1 MNKLLGLT
9 LCFALFVSCSFSDDA
24 AGVTTESND
33 VIAEET
39 NYLEDKASSS
49 SIATAGAKSSSSMA
63 MAFSSMAMA
72 ISSVAMA
79 TSSAASVIQDLTIL
93 DTLPIPVLEMLFT
106 MQGGEVYY
114 ESDPLCEVR
123 LYEEESGVW
132 LKTSG
137 AEGEWASLVLIG
149 QGIVLEREKNV
160 YLDGMEDCR
169 AEFFRFKQE
178 CESRSGI
185 FADRAN
191 EQGCGV
197 EPEVHMTCVVPISD
211 AGVSADDL
219 LVNIAERYK
228 QQCSN

>member
-1 MNKLLGLT
+1 MNKFLGIALS
-9 LCFALFVSCSFSDDA
+9 LILFVSCSFSDDA
-24 AGVTTESND
+24 AGVTTEPND
-33 VIAEET
+33 VVAAGT
-39 NYLEDKASSS
+39 NDVKLSSS
-49 SIATAGAKSSSSMA
+49 SVKVGGVVSSSSMA

-114 ESDPLCEVR
+114 ESDSLCEVR

-160 YLDGMEDCR
+160 YLEGIEDCR

-178 CESRSGI
+178 CESRSGV

-211 AGVSADDL
+211 AGVSAEDL

-228 QQCSN
+228 QKCSN

>member
-1 MNKLLGLT
+1 MNKFLGIALS
-9 LCFALFVSCSFSDDA
+9 LILFVSCSFSDDA
-24 AGVTTESND
+24 AGVTTEPND
-33 VIAEET
+33 VVAAGT
-39 NYLEDKASSS
+39 NDVKLSSS
-49 SIATAGAKSSSSMA
+49 SVKVGGVVSSSSMA

-114 ESDPLCEVR
+114 ESDSLCEVR

-132 LKTSG
+132 LKASG

-160 YLDGMEDCR
+160 YLEGIEDCR

-211 AGVSADDL
+211 AGVSAEDL

-228 QQCSN
+228 QKCSN

>member
-1 MNKLLGLT
+1 MNKFLGIALS
-9 LCFALFVSCSFSDDA
+9 LILFVSCSFSDDA
-24 AGVTTESND
+24 AGVTTEPNDVVAEESND
-33 VIAEET
+33 VK
-39 NYLEDKASSS
+39 LSSS
-49 SIATAGAKSSSSMA
+49 SVKVGGAVSS
-63 MAFSSMAMA
+63 
-72 ISSVAMA
+72 SSVAMA

-114 ESDPLCEVR
+114 ESDSLCEVR

-137 AEGEWASLVLIG
+137 AEGSVEWASLVMIG

-160 YLDGMEDCR
+160 YAGIEDCR
-169 AEFFRFKQE
+169 AEFSRFKQE
-178 CESRSGI
+178 CESRSGV
-185 FADRAN
+185 FADSAN

-197 EPEVHMTCVVPISD
+197 EPEVHMTCVVSKSD
-211 AGVSADDL
+211 AGVSAEDL

-228 QQCSN
+228 QKCSN

>member
-1 MNKLLGLT
+1 MNKFLGIALS
-9 LCFALFVSCSFSDDA
+9 LILFVSCSFSDDA
-24 AGVTTESND
+24 AGVTTEPND
-33 VIAEET
+33 VVAAGT
-39 NYLEDKASSS
+39 NDVKLSSS
-49 SIATAGAKSSSSMA
+49 SVEVGGVVSSSSMA

-72 ISSVAMA
+72 
-79 TSSAASVIQDLTIL
+79 TSSAASVIQDMTIL

-114 ESDPLCEVR
+114 ESDSLCEVR

-149 QGIVLEREKNV
+149 QGVVLEREKNV

-211 AGVSADDL
+211 AGVSAEDL

-228 QQCSN
+228 QKCSN

>member
-39 NYLEDKASSS
+39 NDLEDKASSS

-211 AGVSADDL
+211 AGVSAEDL

-228 QQCSN
+228 QKCSN

>member
-49 SIATAGAKSSSSMA
+49 SIATVGAKSSSSMA

-106 MQGGEVYY
+106 MQDGEVYY

-211 AGVSADDL
+211 AGVSAEDL

-228 QQCSN
+228 QKCSN

>member
-1 MNKLLGLT
+1 MNKFLGIALS
-9 LCFALFVSCSFSDDA
+9 LILFVSCSFSDDA
-24 AGVTTESND
+24 AGVTTEPND

-39 NYLEDKASSS
+39 NDLEDKASSS

-106 MQGGEVYY
+106 MQDGEVYY

-160 YLDGMEDCR
+160 YLDGMENCR

-211 AGVSADDL
+211 AGVSAEDL

-228 QQCSN
+228 QKCSN

>member
-1 MNKLLGLT
+1 MNKFLGIALS
-9 LCFALFVSCSFSDDA
+9 LILFVSCSFSDDA
-24 AGVTTESND
+24 AGVTTEPND
-33 VIAEET
+33 VVAAGT
-39 NYLEDKASSS
+39 NDVKLSSS
-49 SIATAGAKSSSSMA
+49 SVEVGGGVSSSSMA

-72 ISSVAMA
+72 TSSVAMA

-114 ESDPLCEVR
+114 ESDSLCEVR

-160 YLDGMEDCR
+160 YLEGIEDCR

-211 AGVSADDL
+211 AGVSAEDL

-228 QQCSN
+228 QKCSN

>member
-1 MNKLLGLT
+1 MNKFLGIALS
-9 LCFALFVSCSFSDDA
+9 LILFVSCSFSDDA
-24 AGVTTESND
+24 AGVTTEPND

-49 SIATAGAKSSSSMA
+49 SIATVGAKSSSSMA

-211 AGVSADDL
+211 AGVSAEDL

-228 QQCSN
+228 QKCSN

>member
-211 AGVSADDL
+211 AGVSAEDL

-228 QQCSN
+228 QKCSN

>member
-24 AGVTTESND
+24 AGVTTEPND

-39 NYLEDKASSS
+39 NDLEDKASSS

-211 AGVSADDL
+211 AGVSAEDL

-228 QQCSN
+228 QKCSN

>member
-1 MNKLLGLT
+1 MNKFLGIALS
-9 LCFALFVSCSFSDDA
+9 LILFVSCSFSDDA
-24 AGVTTESND
+24 AGVTTEPND
-33 VIAEET
+33 VVAAGT
-39 NYLEDKASSS
+39 NDVKLSSS
-49 SIATAGAKSSSSMA
+49 SVEVGVVVSSSSMA

-72 ISSVAMA
+72 ISSVTMA

-211 AGVSADDL
+211 AGVSAEDL

-228 QQCSN
+228 QKCSN

>member
-1 MNKLLGLT
+1 MNKFLGIALS
-9 LCFALFVSCSFSDDA
+9 LILFVSCSFSDDA
-24 AGVTTESND
+24 AGVTTEPND
-33 VIAEET
+33 VVAAGT
-39 NYLEDKASSS
+39 NDVKLSSS
-49 SIATAGAKSSSSMA
+49 SVEVGGVVSSSSMA

-114 ESDPLCEVR
+114 ESDSLCEVR

-160 YLDGMEDCR
+160 YLEGIEDCR

-211 AGVSADDL
+211 AGVSAEDL

-228 QQCSN
+228 QKCSN

>member
-1 MNKLLGLT
+1 
-9 LCFALFVSCSFSDDA
+9 
-24 AGVTTESND
+24 
-33 VIAEET
+33 
-39 NYLEDKASSS
+39 
-49 SIATAGAKSSSSMA
+49 
-63 MAFSSMAMA
+63 
-72 ISSVAMA
+72 
-79 TSSAASVIQDLTIL
+79 
-93 DTLPIPVLEMLFT
+93 MLFT
-106 MQGGEVYY
+106 MQDGEVYY

-211 AGVSADDL
+211 AGVSAEDL

-228 QQCSN
+228 QKCSN

>member
-1 MNKLLGLT
+1 MNKFLGIALS
-9 LCFALFVSCSFSDDA
+9 LILFVSCSFSDDA
-24 AGVTTESND
+24 AGVTTEPND

-39 NYLEDKASSS
+39 NNLEDKASSS

-63 MAFSSMAMA
+63 MAFSSM
-72 ISSVAMA
+72 AMA

-211 AGVSADDL
+211 AGVSAEDL

-228 QQCSN
+228 QKCSN

>member
-39 NYLEDKASSS
+39 NDLEDKASSS
-49 SIATAGAKSSSSMA
+49 SIATAGVVSSSSMA

-211 AGVSADDL
+211 AGVSAEDL

-228 QQCSN
+228 QKCSN

>member
-1 MNKLLGLT
+1 MNKFLGIALS
-9 LCFALFVSCSFSDDA
+9 LILFVSCSFSDDA
-24 AGVTTESND
+24 AGVTTEPND
-33 VIAEET
+33 VVAAGT
-39 NYLEDKASSS
+39 NDVKLSSS
-49 SIATAGAKSSSSMA
+49 SVEVGGVVSSSSMA

-72 ISSVAMA
+72 ISSVTMA

-114 ESDPLCEVR
+114 ESDSLCEVR

-211 AGVSADDL
+211 AGVSAEDL

-228 QQCSN
+228 QKCSN

>member
-1 MNKLLGLT
+1 MNKFLGIALS
-9 LCFALFVSCSFSDDA
+9 LILFVSCSFSDDA
-24 AGVTTESND
+24 AGVTTEPNDVVAEESND
-33 VIAEET
+33 VK
-39 NYLEDKASSS
+39 LSSS
-49 SIATAGAKSSSSMA
+49 SVKVGGVVSSSSM
-63 MAFSSMAMA
+63 
-72 ISSVAMA
+72 AMA

-114 ESDPLCEVR
+114 ESDSLCEVR

-178 CESRSGI
+178 CESRSGV

-211 AGVSADDL
+211 AGVSAEDL

-228 QQCSN
+228 QKCSN

>member
-49 SIATAGAKSSSSMA
+49 SIATVGAKSSSSMA

-79 TSSAASVIQDLTIL
+79 TSSAASFIQDLTIL

-106 MQGGEVYY
+106 MQDGEVYY

-211 AGVSADDL
+211 AGVSAEDL

-228 QQCSN
+228 QKCSN

>member
-1 MNKLLGLT
+1 MNKFLGIALS
-9 LCFALFVSCSFSDDA
+9 LILFVSCSFSDDA
-24 AGVTTESND
+24 AGVTTEPND
-33 VIAEET
+33 VVAAGT
-39 NYLEDKASSS
+39 NDVKLSSS
-49 SIATAGAKSSSSMA
+49 SVEVGGVVSSSSMA

-72 ISSVAMA
+72 TSSVSMA

-185 FADRAN
+185 FADRTN

-211 AGVSADDL
+211 AGVSAEDL

-228 QQCSN
+228 QKCSN

>member
-39 NYLEDKASSS
+39 NNLEDKASSS

-63 MAFSSMAMA
+63 MAFSSM
-72 ISSVAMA
+72 AMA

-211 AGVSADDL
+211 AGVSAEDL

-228 QQCSN
+228 QKCSN

>member
-39 NYLEDKASSS
+39 NDLEDKASSS

-149 QGIVLEREKNV
+149 QGIVLERGKNV

-211 AGVSADDL
+211 AGVSAEDL

-228 QQCSN
+228 QKCSN

>member
-1 MNKLLGLT
+1 MNKFLGIALS
-9 LCFALFVSCSFSDDA
+9 LILFVSCSFSDDA
-24 AGVTTESND
+24 AGVTTEPND
-33 VIAEET
+33 VVAAGT
-39 NYLEDKASSS
+39 NDVKLSSS
-49 SIATAGAKSSSSMA
+49 SVKVGGVVSSSSMA

-114 ESDPLCEVR
+114 ESDSLCEVR

-160 YLDGMEDCR
+160 YLEGIEDCR

-211 AGVSADDL
+211 AGVSAEDL
-219 LVNIAERYK
+219 LVDIAERYK
-228 QQCSN
+228 QKCSN

>member
-1 MNKLLGLT
+1 MNKFLGIALS
-9 LCFALFVSCSFSDDA
+9 LILFVSCSFSDDA
-24 AGVTTESND
+24 AGVTTEPND
-33 VIAEET
+33 VVAAGT
-39 NYLEDKASSS
+39 NDVKLSSS
-49 SIATAGAKSSSSMA
+49 SVKVGGVVSSSSMA

-114 ESDPLCEVR
+114 ESDSLCEVR

-160 YLDGMEDCR
+160 YLEGIEDCR

-211 AGVSADDL
+211 AGVSAEDL

-228 QQCSN
+228 QKCSN

>member
-1 MNKLLGLT
+1 MNKFLGIALS
-9 LCFALFVSCSFSDDA
+9 LILFVSCSFSDDA
-24 AGVTTESND
+24 AGVTTEPND

-39 NYLEDKASSS
+39 NDLEDKASSS

-63 MAFSSMAMA
+63 MA

-79 TSSAASVIQDLTIL
+79 TSSAASFIQDLTIL

-211 AGVSADDL
+211 AGVSAEDL

-228 QQCSN
+228 QKCSN

>member
-1 MNKLLGLT
+1 MNKFLGIALS
-9 LCFALFVSCSFSDDA
+9 LILFVSCSFSDDA
-24 AGVTTESND
+24 AGVTTEPND

-39 NYLEDKASSS
+39 NDLEDKASSS

-114 ESDPLCEVR
+114 ESDHLCEVR

-211 AGVSADDL
+211 AGVSAEDL

-228 QQCSN
+228 QKCSN

>member
-160 YLDGMEDCR
+160 YLDSMEDCR

-211 AGVSADDL
+211 AGVSAEDL

-228 QQCSN
+228 QKCSN

>member
-1 MNKLLGLT
+1 MNKFLGIALS
-9 LCFALFVSCSFSDDA
+9 LILFVSCSFSDDA
-24 AGVTTESND
+24 AGVTTEPND
-33 VIAEET
+33 VVAAGT
-39 NYLEDKASSS
+39 NDVKLSSS
-49 SIATAGAKSSSSMA
+49 SVEVGRVVSSSSMA

-211 AGVSADDL
+211 AGVSAEDL

-228 QQCSN
+228 QKCSN

>member
-39 NYLEDKASSS
+39 NNLEDKASSS

-211 AGVSADDL
+211 AGVSAEDL

-228 QQCSN
+228 QKCSN

>member
-1 MNKLLGLT
+1 MNKFLGIALS
-9 LCFALFVSCSFSDDA
+9 LILFVSCSFSDDA
-24 AGVTTESND
+24 AGVTTEPND

-39 NYLEDKASSS
+39 NDLEDKASSS

-63 MAFSSMAMA
+63 MAFSSM
-72 ISSVAMA
+72 AMA

-211 AGVSADDL
+211 AGVSAEDL

-228 QQCSN
+228 QKCSN

>member
-49 SIATAGAKSSSSMA
+49 SIATVGAKSSSSMA

-211 AGVSADDL
+211 VGVSAEDL

-228 QQCSN
+228 QKCSN

>member
-1 MNKLLGLT
+1 MNKFLGIALS
-9 LCFALFVSCSFSDDA
+9 LILFVSCSFSDDA
-24 AGVTTESND
+24 AGVTTEPND
-33 VIAEET
+33 VVAAGT
-39 NYLEDKASSS
+39 NDVKLSSS
-49 SIATAGAKSSSSMA
+49 SVEVGGVVSSSSMA

-114 ESDPLCEVR
+114 ESDSLCEVR

-160 YLDGMEDCR
+160 YLEGIEDCR

-211 AGVSADDL
+211 AGVSAEDL
-219 LVNIAERYK
+219 LVDIAERYK
-228 QQCSN
+228 QKCSN

>member
-1 MNKLLGLT
+1 MNKFLGIALS
-9 LCFALFVSCSFSDDA
+9 LILFVSCSFSDDA
-24 AGVTTESND
+24 AGVTTEPND
-33 VIAEET
+33 VVAAGT
-39 NYLEDKASSS
+39 NDVKLSSS
-49 SIATAGAKSSSSMA
+49 SVKVGGVVSSSSMA

-114 ESDPLCEVR
+114 ESDSLCEVR

-211 AGVSADDL
+211 AGVSAEDL

-228 QQCSN
+228 QKCSN

>member
-39 NYLEDKASSS
+39 NDLEDKASSS
-49 SIATAGAKSSSSMA
+49 SIATVGAKSSSSMA
-63 MAFSSMAMA
+63 MAFSCMAMA

-211 AGVSADDL
+211 AGVSAEDL

-228 QQCSN
+228 QKCSN

>member
-1 MNKLLGLT
+1 MNKFLGIALS
-9 LCFALFVSCSFSDDA
+9 LILFVSCSFSDDA
-24 AGVTTESND
+24 AGVTTEPND
-33 VIAEET
+33 VVAAGT
-39 NYLEDKASSS
+39 NDVKLSSS
-49 SIATAGAKSSSSMA
+49 SVEVGGVVSSSSMA

-72 ISSVAMA
+72 
-79 TSSAASVIQDLTIL
+79 TSSAASVIQDMTIL

-114 ESDPLCEVR
+114 ESDSLCEVR

-211 AGVSADDL
+211 AGVSAEDL

-228 QQCSN
+228 QKCSN

>member
-1 MNKLLGLT
+1 MNKFLGIALS
-9 LCFALFVSCSFSDDA
+9 LILFVSCSFSDDA
-24 AGVTTESND
+24 AGVTTEPND
-33 VIAEET
+33 VVAAGT
-39 NYLEDKASSS
+39 NDVKLSSS
-49 SIATAGAKSSSSMA
+49 SVEVGGVVSSSSMA

-211 AGVSADDL
+211 AGVSAEDL

-228 QQCSN
+228 QKCSN

>member
-1 MNKLLGLT
+1 MNKFLGIALS
-9 LCFALFVSCSFSDDA
+9 LILFVSCSFSDDA
-24 AGVTTESND
+24 AGVTTEPND
-33 VIAEET
+33 VVAAGT
-39 NYLEDKASSS
+39 NDVKLSSS
-49 SIATAGAKSSSSMA
+49 SVEVGGVVSSSSMA

-114 ESDPLCEVR
+114 ESDSLCEVR

-211 AGVSADDL
+211 AGVSAEDL
-219 LVNIAERYK
+219 LVDIAERYK
-228 QQCSN
+228 QKCSN

>member
-1 MNKLLGLT
+1 MNKFLGIALS
-9 LCFALFVSCSFSDDA
+9 LILFVSCSFSDDA

-39 NYLEDKASSS
+39 NDLEDKASSS

-197 EPEVHMTCVVPISD
+197 EPEVHMTCVVPISG
-211 AGVSADDL
+211 AEVSADTL
-219 LVNIAERYK
+219 LAGIAERYK
-228 QQCSN
+228 QKCSN

>member
-1 MNKLLGLT
+1 MNKFLGIALS
-9 LCFALFVSCSFSDDA
+9 LILFVSCSFSDDA
-24 AGVTTESND
+24 AGVTTEPND
-33 VIAEET
+33 VVAAGT
-39 NYLEDKASSS
+39 NDVKLSSS
-49 SIATAGAKSSSSMA
+49 SVEVGGVVSSSSMA

-72 ISSVAMA
+72 TSSVAMA

-114 ESDPLCEVR
+114 ESDSLCEVR

-149 QGIVLEREKNV
+149 QGIVLERERNV

-211 AGVSADDL
+211 AGVSAEDL

-228 QQCSN
+228 QKCSN